1 MALSLTFSFLLLSS
15 CSQSSLSPYVMPFGQ
30 NLWAAKVAAPMAP
43 SMTSDVLAMFSA
55 FSELVLPDVSRM
67 WDSGPRRVCRDDDV
81 TSVRRERVDRVGER
95 DGDREYERERDEY
108 DVVLYT
114 PSEYLLRLREFV
126 ERPLEVT
133 LPLEGERDGDGVRE
147 GERYRGMLDLSLR
160 NENGKRN

>member
-1 MALSLTFSFLLLSS
+1 
-15 CSQSSLSPYVMPFGQ
+15 
-30 NLWAAKVAAPMAP
+30 
-43 SMTSDVLAMFSA
+43 
-55 FSELVLPDVSRM
+55 M
-67 WDSGPRRVCRDDDV
+67 WDSGPRRVCRDEDV

-126 ERPLEVT
+126 ERPLEVA

-160 NENGKRN
+160 NENGERN